1 MRIHKGDS
9 VVVITGDDAGEVPR
23 KVVEV
28 IDKGEKLVVEGVARV
43 FKHVKRGHP
52 KSPQGGRLQLEMPI
66 AASNVMLY
74 CTACNKPTRVGR
86 RYLDDGRKIRFCRK
100 CNAQIGS
107 PLSPPNPKYAKAG
120 K

>member
-9 VVVITGDDAGEVPR
+9 VVVITGDDSGEVPR

-28 IDKGEKLVVEGVARV
+28 LDKGTKLVVEGVNRV

-66 AASNVMLY
+66 DASNVMLY
-74 CTACNKPTRVGR
+74 CTACNKPTRVGH
-86 RYLDDGRKIRFCRK
+86 RYKDDGRKERFCRK
-100 CNAQIGS
+100 CSASIGE
-107 PLSPPNPKYAKAG
+107 PISPPKPRYAKS